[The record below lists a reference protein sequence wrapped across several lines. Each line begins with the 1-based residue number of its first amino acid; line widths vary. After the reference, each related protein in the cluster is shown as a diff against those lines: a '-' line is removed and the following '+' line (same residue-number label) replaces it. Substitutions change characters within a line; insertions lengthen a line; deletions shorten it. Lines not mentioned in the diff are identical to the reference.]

1 MQKFFLYS
9 IAIVAL
15 VSCKQAEENKAE
27 DTVAN
32 NKEEVNEPFQLYQMS
47 EMASFMEE
55 MYAEHQVLKEQ
66 ILNGETPDS
75 LSYNLL
81 NLHTATMTDSSDYD
95 ERFKNMAKV
104 FVEYEEKI
112 VSDPANAKANYNQA
126 VQLCISCH
134 QLKCTGPIPRIK
146 KLLIK

>member
-1 MQKFFLYS
+1 
-9 IAIVAL
+9 
-15 VSCKQAEENKAE
+15 
-27 DTVAN
+27 
-32 NKEEVNEPFQLYQMS
+32 
-47 EMASFMEE
+47 MEE

-75 LSYNLL
+75 LSYDLL
-81 NLHTATMTDSSDYD
+81 KLHTATMTDNSDYD

-104 FVEYEEKI
+104 FAEYEEKI

>member
-27 DTVAN
+27 ETIAN

-75 LSYNLL
+75 LSYDLL
-81 NLHTATMTDSSDYD
+81 KLHTATMTDNSDYD

-104 FVEYEEKI
+104 FAEYEEKI

>member
-9 IAIVAL
+9 IAIIAL

-27 DTVAN
+27 DPIAN

-112 VSDPANAKANYNQA
+112 VSDPANVKANYNQA